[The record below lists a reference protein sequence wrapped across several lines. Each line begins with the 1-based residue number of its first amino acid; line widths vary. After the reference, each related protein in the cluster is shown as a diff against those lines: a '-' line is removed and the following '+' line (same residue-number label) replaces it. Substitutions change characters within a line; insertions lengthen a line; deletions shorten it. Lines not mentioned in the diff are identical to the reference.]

1 MQNRIPRKI
10 AAFARRAVPAAV
22 VAVVAVLA
30 AGAVAEEA
38 GVRPRVVGI
47 EVEGVYLFSEAEI
60 LGRIATR
67 KGDTYSPEKI
77 AKDLDR
83 LASLGI
89 IAKAVQRPA
98 PGGVVIVFIIQA
110 ERELPEVVEV
120 RFKGGA
126 AAELADITQTKKGSR
141 LTEFLLKADSDR
153 IREHFVEKGYA
164 DAVVKADVTPVAP
177 GQVKVK
183 FNISKGPKFQLKKLR
198 FVGNKAFTN
207 KELSKMMAT
216 RVDTWITIR
225 KFVRSDFDDD
235 IGRLNLFYR
244 GNGYWDAFV
253 KLQGI
258 ATDFESGRVEA
269 VIDIHEGQRYR
280 ISDITFQGNEAI
292 SNEELMSVVRVKPGA
307 YYSAEQL
314 RNDMVAMRRYY
325 TTGGRG
331 YASVE
336 IVREDVPGKD
346 PLAREITYRIT
357 EGLPTYIRR
366 IDTRGNY
373 KTRKK
378 VIVREMRI
386 EPGELYDSDK
396 VNKST
401 RRLRDLQYFEPDSIT
416 IEEKPAPPPEAG
428 AEPGAAYS
436 DLVVNVEET
445 TTGLLSAGAG
455 FNTNSNLIGTIAV
468 EQRNF
473 DISNL
478 PDFSRY
484 GIGALSPS
492 RMFIGG
498 GQRLRLV
505 AESGSKRNY
514 YYFDFE
520 EPWFFDYPVEYTLSG
535 YLYERLLD
543 DYSVERLGFTTG
555 FGYRLTRELK
565 VSLRYRAE
573 RVTVG
578 DITPGASPDAAVRQE
593 GTHDY
598 RSYRLGVDFD
608 NRDSILFPTKGI
620 QLGAYGEL
628 GGPPAFGNVGLWKAG
643 LSGGFFQKLWEL
655 PLETPHVLHM
665 GAEANFSGPAF
676 GDDEVPIYER
686 FFAGG
691 IGSFRGFRFQGIGP
705 RQTVGGDTALGG
717 SFLFLGT
724 TEYIIPLYKED
735 YQLYIFNDVG
745 TLTSTSRASAFDGL
759 RASVGLGF
767 RLNLPVMGR
776 IPLTLNYAVPVEK
789 RPGDRT
795 QNFSF
800 ALGLFF

>member
-1 MQNRIPRKI
+1 MLNRIFRKP
-10 AAFARRAVPAAV
+10 AEFGRRLGPAAV
-22 VAVVAVLA
+22 VAVGIVLA

-38 GVRPRVVGI
+38 ARPRIVGI
-47 EVEGVYLFSEAEI
+47 EVEGLEMFSEAEI

-77 AKDLDR
+77 AKDLVR

-89 IAKAVQRPA
+89 IAEARERPA
-98 PGGVVIVFIIQA
+98 PGGVVIVFVIRD
-110 ERELPEVVEV
+110 EKDLPEVVDV

-126 AAELADITQTKKGSR
+126 AIELADITQTRKGSR
-141 LTEFLLKADSDR
+141 LTEHLLKADAER
-153 IREHFVEKGYA
+153 IREYFVEKGYA
-164 DAVVKADVTPVAP
+164 DAVVKHDVTPAAP

-183 FNISKGPKFQLKKLR
+183 FVVSKGPKFQLKELR
-198 FVGNKAFTN
+198 FIGNKAF
-207 KELSKMMAT
+207 KDKDLAKVMAT
-216 RVDTWITIR
+216 KVDTWITSA
-225 KFVRSDFDDD
+225 KFVRKDFDLDVEH
-235 IGRLNLFYR
+235 LNRFYVA
-244 GNGYWDAFV
+244 NGYFDAVV
-253 KLQGI
+253 KLRGI
-258 ATDFESGRVEA
+258 AADFETGRVEA
-269 VIDIHEGQRYR
+269 EIDIREGERYKVA
-280 ISDITFQGNEAI
+280 DIKFEGNEAI
-292 SNEELMSVVRVKPGA
+292 SNEGLMSLLSIKAGD
-307 YYSAEQL
+307 YYSAERL
-314 RNDMVAMRRYY
+314 RNDLTAMRRYY

-336 IVREDVPGKD
+336 IVPKDDPGPE
-346 PLAREITYRIT
+346 PLTRVITYRIA
-357 EGLPTYIRR
+357 EGKPTYIRR
-366 IDTRGNY
+366 IDTRGNF

-386 EPGELYDSDK
+386 EPGQLYDSDK
-396 VNKST
+396 MDQSS
-401 RRLRDLQYFEPDSIT
+401 RRLRDLQYFEPDSIN

-428 AEPGAAYS
+428 AVEGAAYS

-445 TTGLLSAGAG
+445 NTGMLSAGAG
-455 FNTNSNLIGTIAV
+455 FNTNSEIVGRIAI

-505 AESGSKRNY
+505 AEPGSKRNY

-520 EPWFFDYPVEYTLSG
+520 EPWFFDYPVDYTLSG
-535 YLYERLLD
+535 YLYERLFD
-543 DYSVERLGFTTG
+543 DYSVERLGLTTG
-555 FGYRLTRELK
+555 FGYRFTREFR
-565 VSLRYRAE
+565 VSLRYRVE
-573 RVTVG
+573 KVTVG
-578 DITPGASPDAAVRQE
+578 NITPGKSPEDAVRQE

-598 RSYRLGVDFD
+598 RSYRLGADFD
-608 NRDSILFPTKGI
+608 NRDSIIFPTKGV

-628 GGPPAFGNVGLWKAG
+628 AGPPAFGNVGLWKAG

-655 PLETPHVLHM
+655 PQEIPHVLHM
-665 GAEANFSGPAF
+665 GAEVNFSGPAF

-705 RQTVGGDTALGG
+705 RQEVGGSTALGG

-735 YQLYIFNDVG
+735 YQMYIFNDVG
-745 TLTSTSRASAFDGL
+745 TLASEARANAFDEL
-759 RASVGLGF
+759 RSSVGLGF
-767 RLNLPVMGR
+767 RFNLPVMGR
-776 IPLTLNYAVPVEK
+776 IPLTLNYAVPVK
-789 RPGDRT
+789 TQPNDRT